1 VSRLTPGARL
11 RYHSVHSGGR
21 PITGA
26 QTTSQGSGSQRLGRY
41 EIVRELGKGA
51 MGIVYLVRDPVIGR
65 LVALKTIR
73 FGMSADAEEE
83 REFQERF
90 VREAQA
96 AGILN
101 HPSIVTV
108 HDLGQDSVNQVSFI
122 AMEYVEGSNLRELI
136 IGHEVPPWHELAELI
151 AQVAEALDFAHL
163 KGIVHRDVKPANI
176 ILCAGTRAKITDFG
190 IAKIASS
197 SANLTTTGQFLGTPN
212 YMAPEQVKGQPVDGR
227 TDLFSLGV
235 VLYESLTGKK
245 PFAGDSLTSI
255 SYKIVHEAFIAP
267 RRVDPKI
274 PQGFEPILSKCLAKE
289 PALRYQRGRD
299 IAVDLRKLAETLRPD
314 KNAIAAQ
321 QAASHAAAR
330 ADMAVTEVD
339 VDLLRT
345 VEAEMPEGS
354 FEPLESS
361 GEGEASP
368 DQTSRKNRRAAQPAP
383 PPAKPSRPPVWP
395 KVVAFF
401 RTPIPAAAM
410 FGIAGSLLALL
421 AAALLVLFLNIE
433 KVAPFDP
440 SLDRQL
446 EARRARKAAAD
457 RLYSNGEFDAAL
469 VKYREILATTPG
481 SPWALRRVKDI
492 EKVQRSDARQRQR
505 VEAALR
511 RYEAAKAA
519 FDLGDYDQA
528 RTLFEEVFRLDP
540 SNENDPGRYVRL
552 SGERL
557 MIQQMARIK
566 GPVPPEGKAG
576 IFLRFNSPTN
586 DGYVVVLVDGKQI
599 LRENLFEAGTGMA
612 QRQVPRNIVSYR
624 SVDPAASNV
633 VVEIV
638 IPGWKFRQSR
648 SLAITTI
655 AGAVYRVG
663 VTLDRNTRE
672 LDVNV
677 SE

>member
-1 VSRLTPGARL
+1 
-11 RYHSVHSGGR
+11 
-21 PITGA
+21 
-26 QTTSQGSGSQRLGRY
+26 
-41 EIVRELGKGA
+41 
-51 MGIVYLVRDPVIGR
+51 MGVVYLARDPVIGR

-122 AMEYVEGSNLRELI
+122 AMEYVEGANLRELI
-136 IGHEVPPWHELAELI
+136 MRREVPPWHELAELI

-176 ILCAGTRAKITDFG
+176 ILCAGGRAKITDFG

-235 VLYESLTGKK
+235 LLYESLTGKK
-245 PFAGDSLTSI
+245 PFAGDSLTSF

-299 IAVDLRKLAETLRPD
+299 IAADLRKLAETLRPD
-314 KNAIAAQ
+314 KHAVAAQ
-321 QAASHAAAR
+321 QAAAAAAAR
-330 ADMAVTEVD
+330 SDMAVTEVD

-345 VEAEMPEGS
+345 VEAAMPEGT
-354 FEPLESS
+354 FEPLEGSEDAGAADDETSKKGRLPLRPASS
-361 GEGEASP
+361 
-368 DQTSRKNRRAAQPAP
+368 P
-383 PPAKPSRPPVWP
+383 PPSQPSREPVWP
-395 KVVAFF
+395 QVVAFL
-401 RTPIPAAAM
+401 RTPVPAPLM

-421 AAALLVLFLNIE
+421 AVVLLLLFLGIG
-433 KVAPFDP
+433 KVTPYDGA
-440 SLDRQL
+440 LDRQL
-446 EARRARKAAAD
+446 EARRARKAEAE
-457 RLYSNGEFDAAL
+457 RLYARGELDAAL
-469 VKYREILATTPG
+469 AKYREILATTPG
-481 SPWALRRVKDI
+481 APWAVRRVRDI

-505 VEAALR
+505 VEAAQQR
-511 RYEAAKAA
+511 FDIAKAA
-519 FDLGDYDQA
+519 FDQGDYDQA

-557 MIQQMARIK
+557 MIQQIARIK
-566 GPVPPEGKAG
+566 GPVPPVGKAG
-576 IFLRFNSPTN
+576 FLLRFNSPTN
-586 DGYVVVLVDGKQI
+586 DGYVAVLVDGKQL

-612 QRQVPRNIVSYR
+612 QGKRPRNIESYR

-638 IPGWKFRQSR
+638 IPGWKFRESR
-648 SLAITTI
+648 SVAVTSI
-655 AGAVYRVG
+655 AGSVYRIG
-663 VTLDRNTRE
+663 VTLDRNTRK

>member
-1 VSRLTPGARL
+1 
-11 RYHSVHSGGR
+11 
-21 PITGA
+21 
-26 QTTSQGSGSQRLGRY
+26 
-41 EIVRELGKGA
+41 
-51 MGIVYLVRDPVIGR
+51 MGVVYLARDPVIGR

-122 AMEYVEGSNLRELI
+122 AMEYVEGANLRELI
-136 IGHEVPPWHELAELI
+136 MRREVPPWHELAELI

-176 ILCAGTRAKITDFG
+176 ILCAGGRAKITDFG

-227 TDLFSLGV
+227 TDLFSLV
-235 VLYESLTGKK
+235 VLLYESLTGKK

-299 IAVDLRKLAETLRPD
+299 IAADLRKLAETLRPD
-314 KNAIAAQ
+314 KHAVAAQ
-321 QAASHAAAR
+321 QAAAAAAAR
-330 ADMAVTEVD
+330 SDMAVTEVD

-345 VEAEMPEGS
+345 VEAAMPEGT
-354 FEPLESS
+354 FEPLEGSEDAGAADDETSKKGRLPLRPASS
-361 GEGEASP
+361 
-368 DQTSRKNRRAAQPAP
+368 P
-383 PPAKPSRPPVWP
+383 PPSQPSREPVWP
-395 KVVAFF
+395 QVVAFL
-401 RTPIPAAAM
+401 RTPVPAPLM

-421 AAALLVLFLNIE
+421 AVVLLLLFLGIG
-433 KVAPFDP
+433 KVTPYDGA
-440 SLDRQL
+440 LDRQL
-446 EARRARKAAAD
+446 EARRARKAEAE
-457 RLYSNGEFDAAL
+457 RLYARGELDAAL
-469 VKYREILATTPG
+469 AKYREILATTPG
-481 SPWALRRVKDI
+481 APWAVRRVRDI

-505 VEAALR
+505 VEAAQQR
-511 RYEAAKAA
+511 FDIAKAA
-519 FDLGDYDQA
+519 FDQGDYDQA

-557 MIQQMARIK
+557 MIQQIARIK
-566 GPVPPEGKAG
+566 GPVPPVGKAG
-576 IFLRFNSPTN
+576 FLLRFNSPTN
-586 DGYVVVLVDGKQI
+586 DGYVAVLVDGKQL

-612 QRQVPRNIVSYR
+612 QGKRPRNIESYR

-638 IPGWKFRQSR
+638 IPGWKFRESR
-648 SLAITTI
+648 SVAVTSI
-655 AGAVYRVG
+655 AGSVYRIG
-663 VTLDRNTRE
+663 VTLDRNTRK

>member
-1 VSRLTPGARL
+1 
-11 RYHSVHSGGR
+11 
-21 PITGA
+21 
-26 QTTSQGSGSQRLGRY
+26 
-41 EIVRELGKGA
+41 
-51 MGIVYLVRDPVIGR
+51 MGIVYLARDPVIGR

-73 FGMSADAEEE
+73 FGMSSDAEEE

-122 AMEYVEGSNLRELI
+122 AMEYVEGANLRELI
-136 IGHEVPPWHELAELI
+136 MGHDVPPWHEIAELV

-255 SYKIVHEAFIAP
+255 SYKIVHEPFMAP

-299 IAVDLRKLAETLRPD
+299 IAADLRKLAETLRPD

-321 QAASHAAAR
+321 QAANLLAAR
-330 ADMAVTEVD
+330 GDMAVTEVD

-345 VEAEMPEGS
+345 VEAPMPEGTFGS
-354 FEPLESS
+354 LEDS
-361 GEGEASP
+361 GEGEVPP
-368 DQTSRKNRRAAQPAP
+368 DETSKKIRRVAPSVQPAP
-383 PPAKPSRPPVWP
+383 SATQRLATGWL
-395 KVVAFF
+395 KVVAFL
-401 RTPIPAAAM
+401 RTPVPALAM
-410 FGIAGSLLALL
+410 FGIAGSLLVLLAVALL
-421 AAALLVLFLNIE
+421 LLFLRIE
-433 KVAPFDP
+433 KVPPYDAG
-440 SLDRQL
+440 LDRQL
-446 EARRARKAAAD
+446 ESRRARKAEAD
-457 RLYSNGEFDAAL
+457 RLYSRGEFDAAL
-469 VKYREILATTPG
+469 AKYRQILEATPG
-481 SPWALRRVKDI
+481 SPWASPRLKDI
-492 EKVQRSDARQRQR
+492 ERAQRSDARQRQR
-505 VEAALR
+505 VEAGQR
-511 RYEAAKAA
+511 RFDVAKAS
-519 FDLGDYDQA
+519 FDQGDYDQA

-557 MIQQMARIK
+557 MIQQIARIK
-566 GPVPPEGKAG
+566 GPVPPDGKAG
-576 IFLRFNSPTN
+576 ILLRFNSPTN

-599 LRENLFEAGTGMA
+599 LKENLFEAGTGMA
-612 QRQVPRNIVSYR
+612 QRQVPRNIVAYR

-638 IPGWKFRQSR
+638 IPGWKFRESR
-648 SLAITTI
+648 PIAVTTI

-663 VTLDRNTRE
+663 VTLDRNTRK